1 MKTYKTM
8 AYNVFVARTS
18 VKGGDK
24 GLEYEDGGE
33 EDSED
38 DHKEDDNRNANKNL
52 KFALPP
58 TMPLNITRAMIFD
71 AN

>member
-1 MKTYKTM
+1 M
-8 AYNVFVARTS
+8 AYDVFLARTG

-24 GLEYEDGGE
+24 GLEYEDGRE
-33 EDSED
+33 EDSKD
-38 DHKEDDNRNANKNL
+38 DHKEDDDGDANKNL

-58 TMPLNITRAMIFD
+58 TMPLNIITWAMIFD